1 MQKSG
6 IRNHDKQF
14 PTSLNHFRYN
24 FQLMNV
30 RKKNCEYRTGLNY
43 TKNNIFIN

>member
-24 FQLMNV
+24 FSIKLMNV
-30 RKKNCEYRTGLNY
+30 RKKTVSVERTY